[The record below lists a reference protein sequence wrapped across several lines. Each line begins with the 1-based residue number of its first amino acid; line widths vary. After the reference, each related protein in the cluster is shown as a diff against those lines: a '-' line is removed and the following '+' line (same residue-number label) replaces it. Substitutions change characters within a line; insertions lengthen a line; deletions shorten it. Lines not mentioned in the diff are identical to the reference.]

1 MNKGSRFT
9 KAVGAAGLLGL
20 LAVCASCGRDVRMAG
35 KALKDVRVRAVE
47 HGGFRLDEQATPQQ
61 VASVLLAAMLDD
73 IRAAGAAER
82 EKAVDVQLDVCAA
95 SAIAALKPAVY
106 SRPEWLFRIVSSWAP
121 VISKYQPSVEAALR
135 DAGTKLEVI
144 YRSGATK
151 SGDEVCYVRVP
162 LEDPD
167 DARASVVLRIRLNH
181 VAPEEGPS
189 TTGAVR
195 YWRVFSLFF
204 EPGTRSLNGAARAS
218 G

>member
-1 MNKGSRFT
+1 
-9 KAVGAAGLLGL
+9 
-20 LAVCASCGRDVRMAG
+20 MAG

-47 HGGFRLDEQATPQQ
+47 HGGVRLDEQATPQR
-61 VASVLLAAMLDD
+61 VATVLLAAMLDD
-73 IRAAGAAER
+73 IRAEGAAER

-106 SRPEWLFRIVSSWAP
+106 SRPEWLFRIVSSWSP
-121 VISKYQPSVEAALR
+121 VITQYQTSVEAALR
-135 DAGTKLEVI
+135 DAGSKLEVVH
-144 YRSGATK
+144 RSSATK
-151 SGDEVCYVRVP
+151 SGDEVCDVR
-162 LEDPD
+162 LELQDPD

-181 VAPEEGPS
+181 VAPEEGAS
-189 TTGAVR
+189 TGGVR